1 MKVPS
6 FVVFE
11 GFKPYLVL
19 SYLLGFSRRKIPLK
33 IPGFPYAGWGPRVP
47 TGAGIQPVLGAVH
60 SCPLKS
66 RTDGRA
72 AKQPP
77 SSC

>member
-33 IPGFPYAGWGPRVP
+33 IPGFPYAG
-47 TGAGIQPVLGAVH
+47 
-60 SCPLKS
+60 
-66 RTDGRA
+66 
-72 AKQPP
+72 
-77 SSC
+77 